1 MATTKIWPVRDNL
14 RQVINYAR
22 NPAKSENPEYAD
34 KNMQG
39 FYDVMSY
46 ATDGEKTEKRY
57 FVSGVNC
64 IPSAAQEQML
74 MTKQRYGKMGGVV
87 AFHAYQSFRYDEAS
101 PETAHEI
108 GVKTAEKLWG
118 NRFEVVV
125 STHLN
130 TDSVHNHF
138 VINSVSF
145 ADGKRLNDNLKS
157 HQEFRD
163 ISDSFCRK
171 YKLSV
176 IENPNPTH
184 TPRNIYMA
192 EKRGEST
199 RYNIM
204 RWDIDEAISR
214 SFTLQFFYK
223 AMREKGYIMNFNPK
237 RKYAIIQ
244 MPNTAHPTRL
254 KTLGENYTEQEINER
269 ILANRYPSRPLE
281 NTLKIKFFDFT
292 SYTLHGL
299 YFHYCCLLGTIQ
311 KDRQYTYHSPSLR
324 ADLRKL
330 DEFTAQADLL
340 CKFNIDTLEQL
351 QDFINNT
358 KSQVR
363 SLTADREKIYT
374 KISRSTDEEKLPE
387 FIAKRNE
394 YTDKIKALRNDLK
407 NADAIM
413 ERSNKVKENIQTVQQ
428 QELDKQKNRD
438 NKTKVRS

>member
-1 MATTKIWPVRDNL
+1 
-14 RQVINYAR
+14 
-22 NPAKSENPEYAD
+22 
-34 KNMQG
+34 
-39 FYDVMSY
+39 MSY

-118 NRFEVVV
+118 DRFEVVV

-138 VINSVSF
+138 VINSVLF

-163 ISDSFCRK
+163 ISDSFCCE
-171 YKLSV
+171 YNLSV
-176 IENPNPTH
+176 IENPSPTH

-214 SFTLQFFYK
+214 SFTLQFFYR
-223 AMREKGYIMNFNPK
+223 AMREKGYIMNFNPN
-237 RKYAIIQ
+237 RKYATIQ

-254 KTLGENYTEQEINER
+254 KTLGENYTEQAINAR
-269 ILANRYPSRPLE
+269 ILANRHPSRPLE
-281 NTLKIKFFDFT
+281 NTLKI
-292 SYTLHGL
+292 
-299 YFHYCCLLGTIQ
+299 
-311 KDRQYTYHSPSLR
+311 
-324 ADLRKL
+324 
-330 DEFTAQADLL
+330 
-340 CKFNIDTLEQL
+340 
-351 QDFINNT
+351 
-358 KSQVR
+358 
-363 SLTADREKIYT
+363 
-374 KISRSTDEEKLPE
+374 
-387 FIAKRNE
+387 
-394 YTDKIKALRNDLK
+394 
-407 NADAIM
+407 
-413 ERSNKVKENIQTVQQ
+413 
-428 QELDKQKNRD
+428 
-438 NKTKVRS
+438 